1 MKYSIYNTILPLSE
15 KLGLVYSGAT
25 DQFVVYKRSLTPLL
39 HSLSA
44 DRLATEASGLYSELV
59 KCGAVISDEKDEFE
73 NLMSYCKE
81 IEYTTKSYRLIV
93 NPTIDCNFKC
103 WYCYEDHIVG
113 SKMDTDVLNRVL
125 LLISNILSKHSELET
140 FNLSFFGGEPLLY
153 YNEIVRPILNH
164 CRQECLR
171 YNVRL
176 TVGFTSNGYLID
188 DAIVSHLMEENEPKS
203 FQITLDGNRE
213 RHNRTRFPIR
223 GEGSYDRI
231 LSNINLLL
239 KNDIEVILRINYTV
253 ANILSVREIL
263 KDINILDKDKHK
275 LLTISFHRVWQDYR
289 VHELPESV
297 LTDTVELFRK
307 EFNNV
312 SDAFSMNNMRIP
324 CYADLVNEA
333 VINFDGN
340 VFKCT
345 ARDFS
350 AENKCGIL
358 SKDGNI
364 IWTKNIESRLKAKL
378 SRPIC
383 HTCRLLPLCGGG
395 CSQKSVESNGMNIC
409 IEGLTSEDMDKVVMQ
424 RFYNC
429 YVR

>member
-15 KLGLVYSGAT
+15 NLGLVYSGAT
-25 DQFVVYKRSLTPLL
+25 DQFLVYKRNLTPLL
-39 HSLSA
+39 LSSSP
-44 DRLATEASGLYSELV
+44 DKLATEAPGLYSELV
-59 KCGAVISDEKDEFE
+59 KCGAVVSDEIDEFA
-73 NLMSYCKE
+73 NLKCYSRE
-81 IEYTTKSYRLIV
+81 IENTVKSYRLIV

-103 WYCYEDHIVG
+103 WYCYEDHIAG
-113 SKMDTDVLNRVL
+113 SKMDTDILNRVL
-125 LLISNILSKHSELET
+125 LLISNILTKHSELET

-188 DAIVSHLMEENEPKS
+188 DTIVSHLMEGNEPKS

-213 RHNRTRFPIR
+213 RHNRTRFPMR
-223 GEGSYDRI
+223 GQGSYDRI

-239 KNDIEVILRINYTV
+239 NKGIEVILRINYTA
-253 ANILSVREIL
+253 ANILSVREVL
-263 KDINILDKDKHK
+263 KDINVIDNDKRK
-275 LLTISFHRVWQDYR
+275 LLTISFHRVWQDHR
-289 VHELPESV
+289 VQELPESI
-297 LTDTVELFRK
+297 LTDTVDLFRK
-307 EFNNV
+307 EFSNV
-312 SDAFSMNNMRIP
+312 SDAFSMNNFRKP

-350 AENKCGIL
+350 AENKCGVL
-358 SKDGNI
+358 TKDGNI
-364 IWTKNIESRLKAKL
+364 IWDKNIESRFNAKL

-395 CSQKSVESNGMNIC
+395 CSQKSVESIGENIC
-409 IEGLTSEDMDKVVMQ
+409 IEELTSEDMDKVVMQ
-424 RFYNC
+424 RFYDC